1 MPQEPNSCS
10 ADVVAVWAGGA
21 KPDGH
26 PPESLVVKIW
36 QVNYIKCNYIHPS
49 KANCICKIHG
59 CLYSPTSLNK
69 NL

>member
-36 QVNYIKCNYIHPS
+36 QVNYIKCNYIHP
-49 KANCICKIHG
+49 
-59 CLYSPTSLNK
+59 
-69 NL
+69 